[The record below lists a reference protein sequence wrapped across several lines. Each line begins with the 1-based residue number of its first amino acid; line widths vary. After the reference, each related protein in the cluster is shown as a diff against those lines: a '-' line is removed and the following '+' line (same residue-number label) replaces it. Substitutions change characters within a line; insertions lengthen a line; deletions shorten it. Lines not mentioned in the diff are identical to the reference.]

1 VIDIEAERISHR
13 VREELARRRLS
24 RQALADMA
32 RISISTL
39 EKALSGRRAFTLA
52 TVIRLEQA
60 LGVPLRPSQTISQ
73 PIDLPAASPDAMG
86 SYSRGAVRWL
96 EGRYLTLRP
105 SFGYPNHIY
114 AYLTDIVWDHE
125 RSHLAF
131 SESERLDSAFSQRGS
146 VSVPHLSGHTYLVT
160 NVDGQYRMAVLGR
173 PTIKGALYGIL
184 TTLMVGHGSQL
195 VPAAVPI
202 ALTPS
207 PLTPSPQ
214 EEGTFGLIAPDS
226 PAYPRYR
233 AELDKVT
240 TDDFARFPR

>member
-1 VIDIEAERISHR
+1 MIDTEAERISHC

-60 LGVPLRPSQTISQ
+60 LGVALRPSQPTSHSFEA
-73 PIDLPAASPDAMG
+73 PVASPDAMG

-114 AYLTDIVWDHE
+114 AYLTDIVWNVGE
-125 RSHLAF
+125 AHLVF
-131 SESERLDSAFSQRGS
+131 SESERLDSAFSQRGN

-173 PTIKGALYGIL
+173 PTIRGALYGIL

-202 ALTPS
+202 ALVPS
-207 PLTPSPQ
+207 PPAA
-214 EEGTFGLIAPDS
+214 EWAFGLIAPEN
-226 PAYPRYR
+226 PAYARYR
-233 AELDKVT
+233 AELDNVT

>member
-1 VIDIEAERISHR
+1 VIDTEAERIAHR

-60 LGVPLRPSQTISQ
+60 LGVALRPSEPTSQ
-73 PIDLPAASPDAMG
+73 RVELPVASPQAMG

-114 AYLTDIVWDHE
+114 AYLTDIVWSAGE
-125 RSHLAF
+125 AHLVF
-131 SESERLDSAFSQRGS
+131 SESERVDSAFSQRGS

-173 PTIKGALYGIL
+173 PTIRGALYGIL

-195 VPAAVPI
+195 GPAAVPI
-202 ALTPS
+202 ALIPS
-207 PLTPSPQ
+207 PPAA
-214 EEGTFGLIAPDS
+214 EWAFGLIAPDD
-226 PAYPRYR
+226 PAYARYR
-233 AELDKVT
+233 AELDNVT
-240 TDDFARFPR
+240 TEDFARFPR

>member
-1 VIDIEAERISHR
+1 MIDTEAERIAHC

-60 LGVPLRPSQTISQ
+60 LGVPLRPGQATPQRSEVSS
-73 PIDLPAASPDAMG
+73 ASPDAMG

-96 EGRYLTLRP
+96 EGCYLTLRP

-114 AYLTDIVWDHE
+114 AYLTDIVWDE
-125 RSHLAF
+125 DQSHLIFA
-131 SESERLDSAFSQRGS
+131 ESERLDSAFSQKGS

-184 TTLMVGHGSQL
+184 TTLMVGNGSQL

-202 ALTPS
+202 VLVPS
-207 PLTPSPQ
+207 PPAA
-214 EEGTFGLIAPDS
+214 EWAFGLIAPDS
-226 PAYPRYR
+226 PAYARYR

-240 TDDFARFPR
+240 TEDFARFPR